1 MSKKQTTEDADTDLL
16 KKEIDTLK
24 KELLI
29 KDEQC
34 KIIEQLKIEHQA
46 VIDDLTQHK
55 NKFKDYQKKT
65 EDCKKKYDN
74 EIEKYRKTTEELI
87 NRWNNEYKDKCIS
100 TMNRNAFLETEN
112 KRLQKELTDFKKK
125 IITIEKEREKEN
137 ESNQHDQN
145 KKNEEISLLK
155 KKNFELTLEN
165 KKFKNSFSENQED
178 LDILNQKNFE
188 ALNIENQN
196 LKIEI
201 DSVKKENE
209 QLKKQLDAFQQNPDD
224 YSKPPEIDENFS
236 IQRVEADSRLI
247 KYYNNREKR
256 LQMIE
261 AALRKNSDEAR
272 KLYII
277 EQIQEKFI
285 QDDIKEKLKNQ
296 EEKIETLNEL
306 NKCYEDINKK
316 IEDINEKNKVDQ
328 SNPLIQELE
337 QITKENYSL
346 KEMLENQ
353 KNAYSKFTKA
363 AFKAFSIYKSGLE
376 EIYNMIQNY
385 QSSYKTLIDEVD
397 DVALRI
403 NLHHPIISFYKK
415 MSSFVLFSPNENNNN
430 T

>member
-1 MSKKQTTEDADTDLL
+1 M
-16 KKEIDTLK
+16 
-24 KELLI
+24 
-29 KDEQC
+29 
-34 KIIEQLKIEHQA
+34 
-46 VIDDLTQHK
+46 
-55 NKFKDYQKKT
+55 
-65 EDCKKKYDN
+65 
-74 EIEKYRKTTEELI
+74 
-87 NRWNNEYKDKCIS
+87 
-100 TMNRNAFLETEN
+100 
-112 KRLQKELTDFKKK
+112 
-125 IITIEKEREKEN
+125 
-137 ESNQHDQN
+137 
-145 KKNEEISLLK
+145 
-155 KKNFELTLEN
+155 
-165 KKFKNSFSENQED
+165 
-178 LDILNQKNFE
+178 
-188 ALNIENQN
+188 NIENQN

-224 YSKPPEIDENFS
+224 YSKPPDIDENFS

-306 NKCYEDINKK
+306 NKCYEDISKK

-337 QITKENYSL
+337 QIMKENYSL